1 MAELSWNQEPHC
13 GRNELRDSTG
23 SWLNLAGS
31 RRCQSSSAAH
41 RPSWIFDFSQNFCG
55 NREFVCTVPARRKG
69 ARRGHSSFVEPV
81 LESSLRGGLAEAA
94 TMQHHFWAD
103 SELPPAPGRN
113 PTASASSRDVRSDTS
128 PTPAT
133 SPTRKRD
140 SSSRCSKVSRGHGT
154 PPCRTSHSQKAMC
167 RQPTPPKHRG

>member
-1 MAELSWNQEPHC
+1 VAELSWNQEPHC

-94 TMQHHFWAD
+94 TMQHHFWAE
-103 SELPPAPGRN
+103 SITGAWNSALPDFPLAEGNVQTAHAAKASRVTHTGGVQPFRERFPPFCRVVGRDAGRFEQLDN
-113 PTASASSRDVRSDTS
+113 LGLVLA
-128 PTPAT
+128 
-133 SPTRKRD
+133 
-140 SSSRCSKVSRGHGT
+140 
-154 PPCRTSHSQKAMC
+154 
-167 RQPTPPKHRG
+167 